1 MRGAERTPKNQLQD
15 FQLDFTSNVCAN
27 MSTTFPS
34 TDEPTFVTENT
45 DPLGHSSFGKGNTHE
60 AVWAIFNE
68 NCKQHWSQKV
78 YAESPDSG
86 WITRVSKRDSSR
98 LLGTKRIL
106 DILGA
111 FLGILVLGPVML
123 VGMLLIWLEDG
134 GPVIFRQERVGLNGK
149 RFTLL
154 KIRTMVKDADSRL
167 TEVLALN
174 QHSDQRTF
182 KAKSDP
188 RILRYGR
195 LLRKYSIDEFPQLL
209 NVLCGQMSLV
219 GPRPSLAREVVLYQP
234 GDYVRLTVKPGLTCY
249 WQIAGRG
256 NVPFEEQLELDKK
269 YIRERSA
276 LTDIVIIV
284 KTFPSLIRANG
295 AH

>member
-1 MRGAERTPKNQLQD
+1 VNSLQD
-15 FQLDFTSNVCAN
+15 FQHDLLASARAS
-27 MSTTFPS
+27 MSTMFPS
-34 TDEPTFVTENT
+34 TEESTLIT
-45 DPLGHSSFGKGNTHE
+45 DNPASLGHSFFSDANTHA
-60 AVWAIFNE
+60 AVWAVLNE
-68 NCKQHWSQKV
+68 NCQKQWSQTV
-78 YAESPDSG
+78 YVESADSK
-86 WITRVSKRDSSR
+86 WIATFSKRDSAL
-98 LLGTKRIL
+98 LLGTKRML
-106 DILGA
+106 DIVGA
-111 FLGILVLGPVML
+111 LFGILVLGPFML
-123 VGMLLIWLEDG
+123 IGMFLIWLEDG

-174 QHSDQRTF
+174 QHTDHRTF

-188 RILRYGR
+188 RVLRYGK

-234 GDYVRLTVKPGLTCY
+234 SDYVRLIVKPGLTCY

-256 NVPFEEQLELDKK
+256 DVAFEEQLELDKK

-276 LTDIVIIV
+276 LTDIIIIV
-284 KTFPSLIRANG
+284 KTLPSLIRANG